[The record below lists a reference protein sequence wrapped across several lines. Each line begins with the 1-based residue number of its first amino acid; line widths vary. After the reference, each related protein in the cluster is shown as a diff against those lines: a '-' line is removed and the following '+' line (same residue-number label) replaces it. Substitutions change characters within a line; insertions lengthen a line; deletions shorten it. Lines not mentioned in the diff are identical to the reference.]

1 MSPAEL
7 TADLN
12 ARSSVAVVLLRN
24 GWTAPDGSRPIIGG
38 VATVP
43 GTVAVQ
49 MLLNG
54 VATLAESQP

>member
-7 TADLN
+7 TADLD

-38 VATVP
+38 TATVP
-43 GTVAVQ
+43 GNVAVH
-49 MLLNG
+49 LLRNG
-54 VATLAESQP
+54 AATLADVQP